1 MAKKRI
7 AINRTDLM
15 TEIHD
20 IILGDS
26 NVIKYGKV
34 LDVMEGG
41 DV

>member
-1 MAKKRI
+1 
-7 AINRTDLM
+7 M
-15 TEIHD
+15 TEIHH

-34 LDVMEGG
+34 LDVMQGG

>member
-7 AINRTDLM
+7 AISNDLM
-15 TEIHD
+15 TKIHD